1 MTAGLTQAEV
11 AEQIGLFLGVYR
23 KVERG
28 ETGRGMGKLTELS
41 RVIKA
46 DHEKLVALYFKDWGS
61 NGFDPEVEKPNQEA
75 RINGL
80 DVRVKAL
87 EQVSKTTNERLN
99 EVISSQLRKDL
110 AIDEHFDRTNQR
122 ITEWNKYLN
131 DELKKQKNDFSD
143 SIKVL
148 WLGYA
153 AVAVVEFILL
163 CIILS

>member
-28 ETGRGMGKLTELS
+28 ETGRGIGKLTELS

-80 DVRVKAL
+80 GVRVKAL
-87 EQVSKTTNERLN
+87 EEVSNRTNERL
-99 EVISSQLRKDL
+99 DL
-110 AIDEHFDRTNQR
+110 IVRALGNILNQR
-122 ITEWNKYLN
+122 NEYFEG
-131 DELKKQKNDFSD
+131 ELKKQKNDFSD